1 MVQPISDA
9 ELDIMKIV
17 WANNESTLFSH
28 IMDGLKIKERTWQK
42 NTVITLLSRLMDKGF
57 LKAKKTGRRNEY
69 TPLVTEKEYQT
80 FQTKNFLDK
89 IYEGNARG
97 LISNLIQ
104 SDLLTDDEYN
114 SLKSLIE
121 GGKWNE

>member
-1 MVQPISDA
+1 MIQPISDA

-17 WANNESTLFSH
+17 WTNNGSTLFSH
-28 IMDGLKIKERTWQK
+28 IMDELGAKEKTWQK
-42 NTVITLLSRLMDKGF
+42 NTVITLLSRLIVKGF
-57 LKAKKTGRRNEY
+57 LKAKKTGRKNEY
-69 TPLVTEKEYQT
+69 TPLVTETEYQT

-114 SLKSLIE
+114 SLKSIIE
-121 GGKWNE
+121 GGKRNE

>member
-1 MVQPISDA
+1 MLQSVSDA

-17 WANNESTLFSH
+17 WANNGSTLFAY
-28 IMDGLKIKERTWQK
+28 IMDELALKGKTWQK

-69 TPLVTEKEYQT
+69 TPLISATEYQT
-80 FQTKNFLDK
+80 TQTKDFLDK
-89 IYEGNARG
+89 IYEGNATG

-104 SDLLTDDEYN
+104 SELLTNDEYDA
-114 SLKSLIE
+114 LKALIE
-121 GGKWNE
+121 REKAK

>member
-1 MVQPISDA
+1 MIQPISDA

-17 WANNESTLFSH
+17 WANNGATLFSH
-28 IMDGLKIKERTWQK
+28 IMDELGSKEKTWQK

-69 TPLVTEKEYQT
+69 TPLVTETEYQT

-114 SLKSLIE
+114 SLKSIIE
-121 GGKWNE
+121 GGKRNE